1 MVDSVN
7 ISTGEEIPTAGT
19 TEHLEEMLDV
29 AEASEHPE
37 VSDKP
42 EWLPSK
48 FDTPEDLAEAYRQLE
63 QRLGSGEHLEE
74 DDNAVYDDDPV
85 ELEEDP
91 TEITEF
97 LASRDLDF
105 DAFQSEYLEN
115 GELSLDES
123 IKKFE
128 DGIKLYKNCREL
140 LDQAEK
146 KISVLTS
153 DLTEQK
159 YQD

>member
-1 MVDSVN
+1 MVYTVN
-7 ISTGEEIPTAGT
+7 ISTGEEVPTAGT

-29 AEASEHPE
+29 VEASENPE

-48 FDTPEDLAEAYRQLE
+48 FDSPEDLAEAYRQLE
-63 QRLGSGEHLEE
+63 QRLGSGEHIEE
-74 DDNAVYDDDPV
+74 DDAVDDGPV

-91 TEITEF
+91 TEITDF

-115 GELSLDES
+115 GELSDDAYEALS
-123 IKKFE
+123 NA
-128 DGIKLYKNCREL
+128 GIHPSLVDSWL
-140 LDQAEK
+140 AGQQA
-146 KISVLTS
+146 VGAH
-153 DLTEQK
+153 Q
-159 YQD
+159 